1 MTGRSSPPPS
11 IDWRVRSDGQQRVI
25 SELIGAR
32 IRNSTLRL
40 GEALARWGLTPNLL
54 TAIGLVLNLLVA
66 AVIASGNLR
75 AGGALLL
82 LASGFD
88 MLDGA
93 VARATGTV
101 TKFGGFLDSTIDRY
115 SESLVYG
122 GVLVYLLGTR
132 DYRLG
137 SLLIIVATAG
147 SLLISYARARAE
159 AAGVRASVGLLAR
172 PERVLILAVGLLTGY
187 VIPALWILAI
197 GTHLTVVTRMAHVWR
212 LSRATESRAG

>member
-1 MTGRSSPPPS
+1 
-11 IDWRVRSDGQQRVI
+11 VI

-40 GEALARWGLTPNLL
+40 GETLARWGLTPNLL
-54 TAIGLVLNLLVA
+54 TAVGLVLNLLVA
-66 AVIASGNLR
+66 AVIASGSLR
-75 AGGALLL
+75 TGGALLL

-93 VARATGTV
+93 VARASGTV

-115 SESLVYG
+115 SESLVYA

-137 SLLIIVATAG
+137 SLLILVATAG

-159 AAGVRASVGLLAR
+159 AAGFQASVGLLAR

-197 GTHLTVVTRMAHVWR
+197 GTHLTVITRMAHVWR
-212 LSRATESRAG
+212 LSRTVESRVG

>member
-1 MTGRSSPPPS
+1 M
-11 IDWRVRSDGQQRVI
+11 I

-40 GEALARWGLTPNLL
+40 GETLARWGLTPNLL
-54 TAIGLVLNLLVA
+54 TAVGLVLNLLVA
-66 AVIASGNLR
+66 AVIASGSLR
-75 AGGALLL
+75 TGGALLL

-93 VARATGTV
+93 VARASGTV

-115 SESLVYG
+115 SESLVYA

-137 SLLIIVATAG
+137 SLLILVATAG

-159 AAGVRASVGLLAR
+159 AAGFQASVGLLAR

-197 GTHLTVVTRMAHVWR
+197 GTHLTVITRMAHVWR
-212 LSRATESRAG
+212 LSRTVESRVG

>member
-1 MTGRSSPPPS
+1 M
-11 IDWRVRSDGQQRVI
+11 I

-40 GEALARWGLTPNLL
+40 GETLARWGLTPNLL
-54 TAIGLVLNLLVA
+54 TAVGLVLNLLVA
-66 AVIASGNLR
+66 AVIASGSLR
-75 AGGALLL
+75 TGGALLL

-93 VARATGTV
+93 VARASGTV

-115 SESLVYG
+115 SESLVYA

-137 SLLIIVATAG
+137 SLLILVATAG

-159 AAGVRASVGLLAR
+159 AAGFQASVGLLAR

-197 GTHLTVVTRMAHVWR
+197 GTHVTVITRMAHVWR
-212 LSRATESRAG
+212 LSRTIESRVG

>member
-1 MTGRSSPPPS
+1 
-11 IDWRVRSDGQQRVI
+11 VI

-40 GEALARWGLTPNLL
+40 GETLARWGLTPNLL
-54 TAIGLVLNLLVA
+54 TAVGLVVNLLVA
-66 AVIASGNLR
+66 AVIASGSLR
-75 AGGALLL
+75 TGGALLL

-93 VARATGTV
+93 VARASGTV

-115 SESLVYG
+115 SESLVYA

-137 SLLIIVATAG
+137 SLLILVATAG

-159 AAGVRASVGLLAR
+159 AAGFQASVGLLAR

-197 GTHLTVVTRMAHVWR
+197 GTHLTVITRMAHVWR
-212 LSRATESRAG
+212 LSRTIESRVG

>member
-1 MTGRSSPPPS
+1 
-11 IDWRVRSDGQQRVI
+11 VI

-40 GEALARWGLTPNLL
+40 GETLARWGLTPNLL
-54 TAIGLVLNLLVA
+54 TAVGLVLNLLVA
-66 AVIASGNLR
+66 AVIASGSLR
-75 AGGALLL
+75 TGGALLL

-93 VARATGTV
+93 VARASGTV

-115 SESLVYG
+115 SESLVYA

-137 SLLIIVATAG
+137 SLLILVATAG

-159 AAGVRASVGLLAR
+159 AAGFQASVGLLAR

-197 GTHLTVVTRMAHVWR
+197 GTHLTVITRMAHVWR
-212 LSRATESRAG
+212 LSRTIESRVG

>member
-1 MTGRSSPPPS
+1 M
-11 IDWRVRSDGQQRVI
+11 I

-54 TAIGLVLNLLVA
+54 TAVGLLLNLIVA

-75 AGGALLL
+75 LGGVLLL
-82 LASGFD
+82 VASGFD

-115 SESLVYG
+115 SESAVYG
-122 GVLVYLLGTR
+122 GVLVYLLGTQDFR
-132 DYRLG
+132 IG
-137 SLLIIVATAG
+137 SLLVFGATAG

-159 AAGVRASVGLLAR
+159 AAGFKASVGLLAR

-187 VIPALWILAI
+187 VVPALWILAI
-197 GTHLTVVTRMAHVWR
+197 GTHLTVVTRMTHVWR
-212 LSRATESRAG
+212 LARPAHARAS

>member
-1 MTGRSSPPPS
+1 M
-11 IDWRVRSDGQQRVI
+11 I

-40 GEALARWGLTPNLL
+40 GETLARWGLTPNLL
-54 TAIGLVLNLLVA
+54 TAVGLVLNLLVA
-66 AVIASGNLR
+66 AVIASGSLR
-75 AGGALLL
+75 TGGALLL

-93 VARATGTV
+93 VARASGTV
-101 TKFGGFLDSTIDRY
+101 TKFGGFLDSPIDRY
-115 SESLVYG
+115 SDSLVYA

-137 SLLIIVATAG
+137 SLLILVATAG

-159 AAGVRASVGLLAR
+159 AAGFQASVGLLAR

-197 GTHLTVVTRMAHVWR
+197 GTHLTVITRMAHVWR
-212 LSRATESRAG
+212 LSRTVESRVG

>member
-1 MTGRSSPPPS
+1 
-11 IDWRVRSDGQQRVI
+11 VI

-40 GEALARWGLTPNLL
+40 GETLARWGLTPNLL
-54 TAIGLVLNLLVA
+54 TAVGLVLNVLVA
-66 AVIASGNLR
+66 AVIASGSLR
-75 AGGALLL
+75 TGGALLL

-93 VARATGTV
+93 VARASGTV

-115 SESLVYG
+115 SESLVYA

-137 SLLIIVATAG
+137 SLLILVATAG

-159 AAGVRASVGLLAR
+159 AAGFQASVGLLAR

-197 GTHLTVVTRMAHVWR
+197 GTHVTVITRMAHVWR
-212 LSRATESRAG
+212 LSRTIESRVG

>member
-1 MTGRSSPPPS
+1 
-11 IDWRVRSDGQQRVI
+11 VI

-40 GEALARWGLTPNLL
+40 GETLARWGLTPNLL
-54 TAIGLVLNLLVA
+54 TAVGLVVNLLVA
-66 AVIASGNLR
+66 AVIASGSLR
-75 AGGALLL
+75 TGGALLL

-93 VARATGTV
+93 VARASGTV

-115 SESLVYG
+115 SESLVYA

-137 SLLIIVATAG
+137 SLLILVATAG

-159 AAGVRASVGLLAR
+159 AAGFQASVGLLAR

-197 GTHLTVVTRMAHVWR
+197 GTHLTVITRMAHVWR
-212 LSRATESRAG
+212 LSRTVESRVG

>member
-1 MTGRSSPPPS
+1 M
-11 IDWRVRSDGQQRVI
+11 I

-54 TAIGLVLNLLVA
+54 TAIGLVLNLFVA
-66 AVIASGNLR
+66 AVIASGSLR

-137 SLLIIVATAG
+137 SLLVIVATAG

-159 AAGVRASVGLLAR
+159 AAGFRASVGLLAR

-212 LSRATESRAG
+212 LSRTTEPRAG